1 MNIPTVGSLTIAPA
15 LSKLDCGPDAGRG
28 RGAEAEMLA
37 VNAGIRPALERAKK
51 AVAEGKSAL
60 VCVVTDHNARAT
72 TAAFTNYST

>member
-1 MNIPTVGSLTIAPA
+1 VT
-15 LSKLDCGPDAGRG
+15 KPDD
-28 RGAEAEMLA
+28 
-37 VNAGIRPALERAKK
+37 IRPALERAKK

>member
-1 MNIPTVGSLTIAPA
+1 MTIAPA
-15 LSKLDCGPDAGRG
+15 LYKLDYDRY
-28 RGAEAEMLA
+28 RGAEAEILT
-37 VNAGIRPALERAKK
+37 VNPGAGRFARDIRPALERAKK